1 MEREIEM
8 SAKGYENQLIEQVKV
23 LEEDNR
29 EIKREM
35 KKLKKRKRKL
45 KRLEDHE
52 AEMLAIYEKDYELNN
67 QEIES
72 LLTERSNIN
81 FREEEESNVSTDD
94 EYDY

>member
-1 MEREIEM
+1 MEREIKM
-8 SAKGYENQLIEQVKV
+8 SAKGYENTLIEQVKV

-52 AEMLAIYEKDYELNN
+52 AEMLAIYEQDYELNN

-81 FREEEESNVSTDD
+81 FREEEETT
-94 EYDY
+94 ETEETY